1 MSAKRSYSG
10 GCQCGAVRYH
20 VAGEL
25 EGAHLCHCRM
35 CQKAVG
41 NYFMP
46 LASARETEFEVTR
59 GAPKWFHSSD
69 PVKRGFC
76 ENCGT
81 PLFFKT
87 LGSPTIAI
95 ALGSLDDPSA
105 VPPERN
111 DGIMS
116 RVTFFGHLPDMP
128 DTEVDR
134 PDIAGGLHSIAST
147 NHQHPDHDTET
158 WPETPR

>member
-1 MSAKRSYSG
+1 MSKKLSYSG

-46 LASARETEFEVTR
+46 LASANETEFTITR
-59 GAPKWFHSSD
+59 GEPAWFHSSE
-69 PVKRGFC
+69 PIKRGFC
-76 ENCGT
+76 SKCGT

-87 LGSPTIAI
+87 IGSPTIAV

-105 VPPERN
+105 VPPERQ
-111 DGIMS
+111 DGIVS
-116 RVTFFGHLPDMP
+116 RVAFYSHLTDLPGQ
-128 DTEVDR
+128 EVDR
-134 PDIAGGLHSIAST
+134 PDIAGGLGAISST
-147 NHQHPDHDTET
+147 NHQHPDHDTAS
-158 WPETPR
+158 WPEKGV